1 VVVGRTAPVRRIDQ
15 RAQVREGQYGST
27 VGCPHP
33 RSRARHS
40 TTARGLWIEL
50 LILYLRNRPD
60 YQAFAIDSLPLPR
73 PAPHRPAA
81 PADYNAPFMP
91 MAPLYGSRLAYEDS
105 KNHALSSS
113 AIEEES
119 DDASLTTP
127 RPGPS
132 DPNRSDDLLS
142 RPSIPG
148 VKSPGRGGLSF
159 NTGIFRAPAGN
170 PSTAFSASPR
180 AKQLHDTGAGA
191 ALSAT
196 PQLRRPA
203 SQKSVSFS
211 SGTSLPRPERRSSYG
226 LMARM
231 AASNERDEH
240 ATNGDGAGESSSAD
254 ESTAI
259 VRKSRQ
265 ETYGTTVAGA
275 EVDDHGH
282 ATDEG
287 TDNED
292 IGPADELVPVADL
305 GTVRKRSSVPRG
317 RKSIRN
323 QSMGTDGTEE
333 ESDSWWKSFV
343 DKYGSVELENK
354 GSVAR
359 DHLALG
365 TSNPLSPI
373 PVALFRGDV
382 LIGFP
387 AQNAPSSPGSAPPS
401 PSPQSGSP
409 SRNSSASI
417 PRSPKAIIRI
427 RRQHQTIYWS
437 KFRSATFLK
446 PTRIG

>member
-1 VVVGRTAPVRRIDQ
+1 
-15 RAQVREGQYGST
+15 
-27 VGCPHP
+27 
-33 RSRARHS
+33 
-40 TTARGLWIEL
+40 
-50 LILYLRNRPD
+50 
-60 YQAFAIDSLPLPR
+60 
-73 PAPHRPAA
+73 
-81 PADYNAPFMP
+81 
-91 MAPLYGSRLAYEDS
+91 MAPLPGSRLAYEDS
-105 KNHALSSS
+105 NNHALSSS

-119 DDASLTTP
+119 DGSLTTP

-132 DPNRSDDLLS
+132 DPDRSGDLLS
-142 RPSIPG
+142 QQPSIPG
-148 VKSPGRGGLSF
+148 VKSPDRGGLSF

-191 ALSAT
+191 ALSPT
-196 PQLRRPA
+196 RQLRRPA
-203 SQKSVSFS
+203 SQKSVGFS
-211 SGTSLPRPERRSSYG
+211 SCTSFPRPERRSSYG

-317 RKSIRN
+317 RNSIRN

-365 TSNPLSPI
+365 TSSSS
-373 PVALFRGDV
+373 V
-382 LIGFP
+382 LHRCTT
-387 AQNAPSSPGSAPPS
+387 AC
-401 PSPQSGSP
+401 
-409 SRNSSASI
+409 
-417 PRSPKAIIRI
+417 
-427 RRQHQTIYWS
+427 
-437 KFRSATFLK
+437 
-446 PTRIG
+446 

>member
-1 VVVGRTAPVRRIDQ
+1 
-15 RAQVREGQYGST
+15 
-27 VGCPHP
+27 
-33 RSRARHS
+33 
-40 TTARGLWIEL
+40 
-50 LILYLRNRPD
+50 
-60 YQAFAIDSLPLPR
+60 
-73 PAPHRPAA
+73 
-81 PADYNAPFMP
+81 

-359 DHLALG
+359 DHLALERTFLAWLR
-365 TSNPLSPI
+365 TSLSFASI
-373 PVALFRGDV
+373 GIAVTQLFRLNTSLAKGDN
-382 LIGFP
+382 P
-387 AQNAPSSPGSAPPS
+387 HT
-401 PSPQSGSP
+401 
-409 SRNSSASI
+409 SSASDNLLEQI
-417 PRSPKAIIRI
+417 QKRDVSEADTHRLRHVGKPLG
-427 RRQHQTIYWS
+427 
-437 KFRSATFLK
+437 ATFLAISILILLLGFHRYFESQHYVIRGK
-446 PTRIG
+446 FPASRGTIILVSFVATALIIASLVVVLIIAPSALEK